1 MVGLLDN
8 AIATLPR
15 DQDDELHA
23 EWRADLLL
31 MADRIAAMRV
41 KLVAA
46 LEARGGGG
54 RQWSHITDQ
63 IGMFAFTGLS
73 GEEVDRLL
81 DEHGVYL
88 TRDGRMSLAG
98 LSTSKVDVVAD
109 AIVSVLSK

>member
-1 MVGLLDN
+1 M
-8 AIATLPR
+8 
-15 DQDDELHA
+15 A
-23 EWRADLLL
+23 E
-31 MADRIAAMRV
+31 RIAAMRV

-81 DEHGVYL
+81 DEHGVRQL
-88 TRDGRMSLAG
+88 RHRFGPFFSLLFFAP
-98 LSTSKVDVVAD
+98 SQRHTTSYAPCDMRY
-109 AIVSVLSK
+109 